1 MSTGIVRFALTGLY
15 VAVCAGF
22 AASAQLFMEL
32 RGGVAERD
40 NGFDMRHLVLGLAV
54 VIVALAAAVAWHRF
68 CTHARGSRDAKRLLR
83 LGLHVL
89 PGGRNLFALAV
100 FTAGTTLTASGA
112 AHVGERGAAATQD
125 ALGWVVLALVVA
137 IVAAVIARFVVRTL
151 PDIVAA
157 FVAFVR
163 ADTSADLT
171 VSLRRDEP
179 PRKPLRG
186 RWPPRLLSR
195 PPPLQA

>member
-1 MSTGIVRFALTGLY
+1 MSTRFLRSALTALY
-15 VAVCAGF
+15 VATCAAF
-22 AASAQLFMEL
+22 ATAGQLFMEL
-32 RGGVAERD
+32 RGGI
-40 NGFDMRHLVLGLAV
+40 LGLAV
-54 VIVALAAAVAWHRF
+54 AVVAVAASTTWHRF
-68 CTHARGSRDAKRLLR
+68 RSHARGFRDAKRLLR

-89 PGGRNLFALAV
+89 PGGRNLFSLAI
-100 FTAGTTLTASGA
+100 FTAGMMLTASAA
-112 AHVGERGAAATQD
+112 AHVGERGAAATHD
-125 ALGWVVLALVVA
+125 TFGWVVLALVVA
-137 IVAAVIARFVVRTL
+137 LVAAVAGRFIVRTL
-151 PDIVAA
+151 PDLIAA

-171 VSLRRDEP
+171 VSVRRDEP